1 MGVTRL
7 LLLGLFYTIQMQ
19 IYVLFCT
26 RLYKFI
32 CKLQKRFK
40 SNALLV
46 VVVWNGSGNDCSPIT
61 DGKWKKATRKMFQKK
76 EAQISLHYLK
86 DCCGH
91 ESISLKI
98 GRIGFTKSSLFNIK
112 YNPVSFWT
120 LLMFCLLNLQT
131 NACEPNPKTTSSD
144 FNRWKSVT
152 KIFCFHAI
160 STDICLLF

>member
-1 MGVTRL
+1 MRTWNTTPIPSRL
-7 LLLGLFYTIQMQ
+7 
-19 IYVLFCT
+19 
-26 RLYKFI
+26 RLSYWLYECANIGIEFFMKSHFFFSCSIDVNAYKFI
-32 CKLQKRFK
+32 CKLQKGFK

-76 EAQISLHYLK
+76 KAQISLLYLK

-144 FNRWKSVT
+144 F
-152 KIFCFHAI
+152 
-160 STDICLLF
+160 